1 MPNLIYKDEVFAI
14 IGAAMDVH
22 NELGVGFLE
31 AVYQEALEMELKSRS
46 IPFTSQPLL
55 PIRYKNI
62 LLKKTYIA
70 DLLVFEKIIV
80 EIKSIDRLS
89 GIDEAQLLNYLK
101 ATGLEL
107 GLLINFG
114 ADKLE
119 WKRMILSNN
128 RIGNKLKNS
137 RTLA

>member
-46 IPFTSQPLL
+46 IHFTSQPLL

-89 GIDEAQLLNYLK
+89 GIDEAQVLNYLK

-119 WKRMILSNN
+119 WKRMILSNK